1 MDFRKPKTLLIV
13 PLIAFAASFAVL
25 LIAFIFSAGSS
36 SIGTYGANKT
46 IGWAYQFSDI
56 VTCIAVISFLLYIL
70 GYIILWMIQTQVNK
84 TVSIINVCFLLLLPV
99 IWIIEYAN
107 YQYLFTFITALGVML
122 SFIINSLFAITYKRM
137 KQSA

>member
-1 MDFRKPKTLLIV
+1 MDFRKPKTLLIA

-46 IGWAYQFSDI
+46 IGWAYQFGDI
-56 VTCIAVISFLLYIL
+56 VTGIAVISFLLYIL

-107 YQYLFTFITALGVML
+107 YQYLFTFITALE
-122 SFIINSLFAITYKRM
+122 
-137 KQSA
+137 